1 MEGVAQQVIE
11 HPGQLVRVAVVCQ
24 TGRQLQ
30 FTPQVLFRELGG
42 KLTGHLLQ
50 HPGQVR
56 RLLLQLQMGQAE
68 AGDVK
73 ELIDEVLQPLRL
85 LQGDAGIPA
94 PQLRGE
100 LRLVPQQR
108 KVADDA
114 GERRLQIMG
123 QIDHQIVFPLLCL
136 PGSPGV
142 PQGPFP
148 DGVQLPLQVLHGLRQ
163 LNGLLSRLGQL
174 LCRRGQRVHQPHGAG
189 NEGIADSHP
198 AQQDDQHTHKDDV
211 IPYPVEELVERIPR
225 IPRKG
230 AAYQIPQE
238 DRRQHHRHPG
248 RQCQQIESPGPQG
261 PAAAPVRQRGPFSS
275 LIQWYTPPPRPS

>member
-123 QIDHQIVFPLLCL
+123 QIDH
-136 PGSPGV
+136 
-142 PQGPFP
+142 
-148 DGVQLPLQVLHGLRQ
+148 
-163 LNGLLSRLGQL
+163 
-174 LCRRGQRVHQPHGAG
+174 
-189 NEGIADSHP
+189 
-198 AQQDDQHTHKDDV
+198 
-211 IPYPVEELVERIPR
+211 
-225 IPRKG
+225 
-230 AAYQIPQE
+230 
-238 DRRQHHRHPG
+238 
-248 RQCQQIESPGPQG
+248 
-261 PAAAPVRQRGPFSS
+261 
-275 LIQWYTPPPRPS
+275 

>member
-1 MEGVAQQVIE
+1 
-11 HPGQLVRVAVVCQ
+11 
-24 TGRQLQ
+24 
-30 FTPQVLFRELGG
+30 
-42 KLTGHLLQ
+42 
-50 HPGQVR
+50 
-56 RLLLQLQMGQAE
+56 
-68 AGDVK
+68 
-73 ELIDEVLQPLRL
+73 
-85 LQGDAGIPA
+85 
-94 PQLRGE
+94 
-100 LRLVPQQR
+100 
-108 KVADDA
+108 
-114 GERRLQIMG
+114 MG

-148 DGVQLPLQVLHGLRQ
+148 DGVQLPLQVLHRLRQ
-163 LNGLLSRLGQL
+163 LNGLLPRLGQL

-248 RQCQQIESPGPQG
+248 RQRQQIESPGPQG

-275 LIQWYTPPPRPS
+275 LIQWYPPPPRPS